1 MLDTTLK
8 AILIASRRTKRDQQ
22 LKRFRYFKGGPEIGR
37 ANEQNSP
44 AYVRCPTD
52 HQNWHV
58 ILVQSGK
65 LGEKMTNPMTDLDAY
80 TDEEL
85 QQTLARVL
93 AHARGEVLNDA
104 EVQKFWQLYQEIQ
117 RRALSVTA
125 A

>member
-1 MLDTTLK
+1 
-8 AILIASRRTKRDQQ
+8 
-22 LKRFRYFKGGPEIGR
+22 
-37 ANEQNSP
+37 
-44 AYVRCPTD
+44 
-52 HQNWHV
+52 
-58 ILVQSGK
+58 VQSGK

-85 QQTLARVL
+85 QQALARLL
-93 AHARGEVLNDA
+93 AQARGEVLNDA